1 MSNLIPTSDLGSKIS
16 WDKPEG
22 KLGKGVAIL
31 GIGALGFG
39 LYKLLPILAAM
50 AWNAVSFGVAAF
62 IAGVLG
68 MIIFNKKT
76 WSTLSTGY
84 LILMHKILY
93 AFVSSDPIAI
103 LNEYIHQLE
112 IQIENVDKAM
122 KNFRGLIEQ
131 NKRRLADTEE
141 KLEDNIAKKK
151 YYEKQHKDEF
161 IPQIDQMIL
170 LHEQN
175 LQARKERLATSE
187 RWMEALEKVREYAK
201 FSVSTNREKISVFKE
216 QYQEAKEA
224 AKAARSLKNAV
235 HGNPNLVENFEV
247 AMEVMEQQMSANI
260 GEVEDMLQATTG
272 LLREADIENGVATER
287 ANEILARYD
296 RQEGMFDHSQW
307 ETPALPEGQRVLITR
322 PAGEETKPKKGRYF
336 N

>member
-1 MSNLIPTSDLGSKIS
+1 MSNLIPSSGNDKIS

-22 KLGKGVAIL
+22 KLGKFVAALGV
-31 GIGALGFG
+31 GALGFG
-39 LYKLLPILAAM
+39 LYKILPFLATM
-50 AWNAVSFGVAAF
+50 AWNAVSFTVAVF
-62 IAGVLG
+62 ILLLLIALLTS
-68 MIIFNKKT
+68 KKF

-103 LNEYIHQLE
+103 LNDYIHKLE
-112 IQIENVDKAM
+112 LQIENVDKAM

-131 NKRRLADTEE
+131 NKRRLRETEE
-141 KLEDNIAKKK
+141 KLQDNIAKRKH
-151 YYEKQHKDEF
+151 YEKQGKTEF
-161 IPQIDQMIL
+161 LPQIDQMIL

-175 LQARKERLATSE
+175 KQSRLERLQTSE

-201 FSVSTNREKISVFKE
+201 FSVNTNREKISVFKE

-224 AKAARSLKNAV
+224 AKAAKSLKNAV

-272 LLREADIENGVATER
+272 LLREADLERGIASER
-287 ANEILARYD
+287 AQEILARYD
-296 RQEGMFDHSQW
+296 RKEGMFNQGTW
-307 ETPALPEGQRVLITR
+307 EMPALSGQPEQPIIITR
-322 PAGEETKPKKGRYF
+322 QKGNNKKGRYF